1 MKKMILLIIVLCSAV
16 TVGFAVSCIY
26 HNVKLYLNFN
36 EKELTYNYADEIETK
51 TLDLKKI
58 SNLFTDNVSLV
69 GYPEFQNK
77 IISPVSIEYYKNI
90 KDKFPVYIIEKGDI
104 VYFEMFPK
112 TKSGLEFCGN
122 DSLPTNE
129 KGWRLARPFK
139 VEGENNNSLLYV
151 RLGDLNCV
159 VTEWLNAN
167 PDFVKSS
174 ERKVMGRGLISSN
187 KNIRESVLL
196 FIDNKLYSEGVF
208 LSKDLHKSIFNREF
222 LISFF
227 VTIIFIAMYM
237 FCKKNYWK

>member
-1 MKKMILLIIVLCSAV
+1 MRKMLLLIIVLCSAV
-16 TVGFAVSCIY
+16 TAGLAASCIY
-26 HNVKLYLNFN
+26 HNVKLNLNFDK
-36 EKELTYNYADEIETK
+36 KEPTYNYADEVEKK
-51 TLDLKKI
+51 TLDLNKI

-77 IISPVSIEYYKNI
+77 IISPVSIEYYKNR
-90 KDKFPVYIIEKGDI
+90 KDKFPVYVIEKGEV

-139 VEGENNNSLLYV
+139 VDGEKNNSLLYV
-151 RLGDLNCV
+151 RLEDLNCV

-167 PDFVKSS
+167 PAFVKSS
-174 ERKVMGRGLISSN
+174 VRKVADRGLISLN

-196 FIDNKLYSEGVF
+196 FIDNKLYSEGIF
-208 LSKDLHKSIFNREF
+208 LSKDLYKSILNREF

-227 VTIIFIAMYM
+227 VTIILIAMNM
-237 FCKKNYWK
+237 FCKKHFWQ